1 MRKVQF
7 VLSQKDSPNLLTKQ
21 PALTFKPDK
30 EGAENQL
37 ISLYDDVVGQTLDGF
52 GGAVTEAAAVTLYKL
67 SPANRKKIL
76 DAYYHPAKGIG
87 YTLARAH
94 INSSDFS
101 CGNYAYVEQDGDF
114 ALKTFSIAR
123 DKEAIIP
130 MLLAAQKTAGATLN
144 ILGSPWSPPAWM
156 KTTGMMNLGGKLRPE
171 CRDAWARYYAK
182 FVKAYRAE
190 GLNIWA
196 LTIQNEPKAKQI
208 WDSCIYTGEE
218 ERDFI
223 RDHLGKTLRKEG
235 LGDVEVYLWDH
246 NKERLVERT
255 SVVMDDKAAAKF
267 VRGAAFHWYSG
278 SHFEALSI
286 VSQKYPG
293 IKLLL
298 SECCVGVSWRKSS
311 DPWRQGEIYGHDI
324 IGNLNHGMTGWID
337 WNVLLDEQG
346 GPNHVNNFCNA
357 PITGDTQNDTIEF
370 NASYYY
376 IGHFSKFIRP
386 GARRIATSSYRS
398 DLEATAFKNPDGTYA
413 VVVIN
418 ATDAAHNFSLRHRN
432 EIAPC
437 SLPPRSIATFVYK

>member
-7 VLSQKDSPNLLTKQ
+7 FLSQPHSENLLKKQ
-21 PALTFKPDK
+21 PALAFKPDV
-30 EGAENQL
+30 EGAETQL
-37 ISLYDDVVGQTLDGF
+37 INLYDDITGQTIDGF
-52 GGAVTEAAAVTLYKL
+52 GGAVTEASAVTLAKL
-67 SPANRKKIL
+67 SAANQKKII

-114 ALKTFSIAR
+114 ALKTFDISR

-130 MLLAAQKTAGATLN
+130 MLQRAQKTAGRTLN

-156 KTTGMMNLGGKLRPE
+156 KTTGKMNLGGKLRPD

-196 LTIQNEPKAKQI
+196 LTIQNEPKATQV
-208 WDSCIYTGEE
+208 WDSCIYTGED

-223 RDHLGKTLRKEG
+223 RDFLGKTLRKEG
-235 LGDVEVYLWDH
+235 LAEVEVYVWDH

-255 SVVMDDKAAAKF
+255 AVVMDDKAAAKY

-278 SHFEALSI
+278 SHFEALAL
-286 VSQKYPG
+286 VHQKYPKL
-293 IKLLL
+293 KLLL
-298 SECCVGVSWRKSS
+298 SECCVGVSWRKSAN
-311 DPWRQGEIYGHDI
+311 PWKQGELYGHDI
-324 IGNLNHGMTGWID
+324 IGNLNNGMTGWID

-346 GPNHVNNFCNA
+346 GPNHVKNFCNA
-357 PITGDTQNDTIEF
+357 PITGDTVQDTVEL

-386 GARRIATSSYRS
+386 GAVRVATSSYSTR
-398 DLEATAFKNPDGTYA
+398 LEATAFKNADGSYA
-413 VVVIN
+413 VVVMN
-418 ATDAAHNFSLRHRN
+418 PTDDEMKFTLRHRN
-432 EIAPC
+432 ELAPC
-437 SLPPRSIATFVYK
+437 VLPAHSIATFVYS